1 MDIQKLFKQ
10 ISEAVVEMEDDL
22 VVELCNKSLELLI
35 PAEQTIEEGLVAGM
49 DRVGQ
54 LYEEQEYF
62 LPEILTCSDTLNIG
76 LDILKPHIQTETVD
90 NPIKVVIGVVEGDT
104 HDIGKNLVKIMMESA
119 GFEVHDLGRDVPLQ
133 DFIDVAEKVGANF
146 ICMSTLMTTT
156 MAGMKTVIDMLKAK
170 EIREKYKVMIGG
182 GPISQ
187 KFADDIGADAYTVDA
202 NEAVKRIKKMALVS
216 VEI

>member
-1 MDIQKLFKQ
+1 MEKQKLFKE

-22 VVELCNKSLELLI
+22 AVELCNKSLELLI
-35 PAEQTIEEGLVAGM
+35 PAEETIAEGLVAGM

-62 LPEILTCSDTLNIG
+62 LPEVLTCSDTLNIG
-76 LDILKPHIQTETVD
+76 LDILKPHIKTETAD

-104 HDIGKNLVKIMMESA
+104 HDIGKNLVKIMTESA

-156 MAGMKTVIDMLKAK
+156 MTGMKTVIDMLKARD
-170 EIREKYKVMIGG
+170 IREKYKVMIGG

-216 VEI
+216 LGS

>member
-10 ISEAVVEMEDDL
+10 ISEAVVEMEDEL

-35 PAEQTIEEGLVAGM
+35 PAEQTIAEGLVAGM

-62 LPEILTCSDTLNIG
+62 LPEVLTCSDTLNIG
-76 LDILKPHIQTETVD
+76 LDILKPHIKTETVD

-202 NEAVKRIKKMALVS
+202 NEAVKRIRKMSLVS
-216 VEI
+216 VER